1 MMRLKHLMVAAFAAL
16 LAWTAP
22 AAAQQPRELTIGLS
36 QYPATLNPLGESMVA
51 KSWVNYM
58 ATRPISA
65 FDLDWNLVCFLCTEL
80 PTLQNGRAQIEQ
92 RPDGTRGMAVR
103 MSLNPAAK
111 WADGTPLTTEDVVFT
126 WEVGRHP
133 QSGTSAPD
141 FFRRIDRIEV
151 VDANTF
157 VAHFTEVAYD
167 Y

>member
-16 LAWTAP
+16 LAWSAP

-36 QYPATLNPLGESMVA
+36 QYPATLNPLGESMLA

-103 MSLNPAAK
+103 RSLNPAAK
-111 WADGTPLTTEDVVFT
+111 WADGTPRTAQGVVSPG
-126 WEVGRHP
+126 EGRRP
-133 QSGTSAPD
+133 QQA
-141 FFRRIDRIEV
+141 
-151 VDANTF
+151 
-157 VAHFTEVAYD
+157 
-167 Y
+167 